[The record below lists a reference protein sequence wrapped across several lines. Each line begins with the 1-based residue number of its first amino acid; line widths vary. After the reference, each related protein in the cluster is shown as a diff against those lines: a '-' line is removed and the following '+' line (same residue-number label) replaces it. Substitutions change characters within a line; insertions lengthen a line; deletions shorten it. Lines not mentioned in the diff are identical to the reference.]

1 METSSPLPN
10 TPRQDGMKAWLQVLN
25 ATLSAVENTV
35 WQGREL
41 ADRALAALQQ
51 VNAGATQARDEYERI
66 AAAAA
71 QWPARVRRMKET
83 GWMLTKITT
92 AYRLWG
98 IRSAFLSRRRAP
110 QALERL
116 HRRNARLFR
125 DVSLRQGGAFL
136 KVGQLLSARADL
148 LPKPWVEELRVLQ
161 DQATALPF
169 EDIRQV
175 LESEL
180 QAPLDQLFDEFE
192 PQPIAAASI
201 GQVHRARLADGRA
214 VAVKVQRPGLEAIID
229 LDMAL
234 LKIFLES
241 ISSLLPPTDLNTIT
255 AEIERSVREE
265 LDYRIEARAMAQVA
279 DFLADVPDVVVPRP
293 VASHCS
299 GKVLVSN
306 FVVGTPLM
314 QALDQRRDEGDQA
327 GLADLLGRLLDLYL
341 RQVLQAGVFQAD
353 PHPGNLL
360 VTPDNKL
367 VLLDFGCTM
376 TLSDSFRDGYF
387 QVLGAAL
394 LGEREAMARL
404 LTQMGFQ
411 TRSGRPDTLL
421 LFADALLAQ
430 IQRAASEMSQD
441 QPHWPTQGEILTQA
455 ERLLSQAEADPVDKL
470 PAEFIM
476 LARVFSTLGGL
487 FTHYQPKLDVHRYLL
502 PHLVG
507 PALSQAL

>member
-10 TPRQDGMKAWLQVLN
+10 PPRPDGMKAWLQVLN

-41 ADRALAALQQ
+41 ADQALAALQQ

-98 IRSAFLSRRRAP
+98 IRSAFLSRRKAP

-180 QAPLDQLFDEFE
+180 QAPLDQLFDELE
-192 PQPIAAASI
+192 PEPIAAASI
-201 GQVHRARLADGRA
+201 GQVHRARLADGRPSNSA
-214 VAVKVQRPGLEAIID
+214 A
-229 LDMAL
+229 
-234 LKIFLES
+234 
-241 ISSLLPPTDLNTIT
+241 
-255 AEIERSVREE
+255 IERSTPVRSTAG
-265 LDYRIEARAMAQVA
+265 RST
-279 DFLADVPDVVVPRP
+279 RP
-293 VASHCS
+293 GTSPASS
-299 GKVLVSN
+299 W
-306 FVVGTPLM
+306 
-314 QALDQRRDEGDQA
+314 RR
-327 GLADLLGRLLDLYL
+327 
-341 RQVLQAGVFQAD
+341 
-353 PHPGNLL
+353 
-360 VTPDNKL
+360 
-367 VLLDFGCTM
+367 
-376 TLSDSFRDGYF
+376 
-387 QVLGAAL
+387 
-394 LGEREAMARL
+394 
-404 LTQMGFQ
+404 
-411 TRSGRPDTLL
+411 
-421 LFADALLAQ
+421 
-430 IQRAASEMSQD
+430 
-441 QPHWPTQGEILTQA
+441 
-455 ERLLSQAEADPVDKL
+455 
-470 PAEFIM
+470 
-476 LARVFSTLGGL
+476 
-487 FTHYQPKLDVHRYLL
+487 
-502 PHLVG
+502 G
-507 PALSQAL
+507 PAIPTTWTGPSTT